1 MTIFS
6 DNSFTDECQTTN
18 SKTPNINYV
27 SAASG
32 SGKTYVIMHHGVANA
47 RGHNKTIIVLPTI
60 VLIDEVIETYK
71 PKVPYKVFNH
81 ETCVKPVVKEL
92 WSFLNPMQ
100 EKN

>member
-1 MTIFS
+1 MNTKA
-6 DNSFTDECQTTN
+6 TML
-18 SKTPNINYV
+18 
-27 SAASG
+27 G

>member
-6 DNSFTDECQTTN
+6 DNSCTDECQTN
-18 SKTPNINYV
+18 NFKTPNLKYV

-32 SGKTYVIMHHGVANA
+32 SGKTRIAMHQGIANA
-47 RGHNKTIIVLPTI
+47 KDHNKTIIVLPTI

-81 ETCVKPVVKEL
+81 ETCVEPVVKEL
-92 WSFLNPMQ
+92 L
-100 EKN
+100 